1 MDVEKKRE
9 NLTPAEKREQRYQW
23 WLNPEIKFS
32 SPEAEKNHR
41 QRALRFINAYRVEKS
56 DRVPV
61 ELPVQNW
68 PAWTCRRSSTI
79 MAKLE
84 MPGFNFTKI
93 AKSISQSYLHWFFRQ
108 EHMSCWTISSTH
120 GQAAEFPKALPHT
133 NLWKAST

>member
-32 SPEAEKNHR
+32 SPEAEKNYR

-68 PAWTCRRSSTI
+68 PA
-79 MAKLE
+79 
-84 MPGFNFTKI
+84 
-93 AKSISQSYLHWFFRQ
+93 YLAG
-108 EHMSCWTISSTH
+108 MD
-120 GQAAEFPKALPHT
+120 L
-133 NLWKAST
+133 